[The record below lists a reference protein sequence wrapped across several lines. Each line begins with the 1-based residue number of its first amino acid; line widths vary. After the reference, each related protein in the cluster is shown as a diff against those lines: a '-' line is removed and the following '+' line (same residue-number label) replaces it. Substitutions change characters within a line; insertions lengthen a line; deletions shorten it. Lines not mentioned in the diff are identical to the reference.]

1 MDREPNPAPGDPQ
14 NHDEGGPR
22 PEPERVAYLGVYL
35 GSDVYG
41 LPLEQLREV
50 ARVEHV
56 RRVPGSPEGVAG
68 LVNLRGEI
76 LCALDTRALLGLPPR
91 TSTEP
96 PFLVALRGFADPLGL
111 LVDAIADI
119 YAVASADIE
128 APPASWTA
136 ERAAGVLGMARLP
149 VGMMGLIDVA
159 RVARGSG
166 TS

>member
-1 MDREPNPAPGDPQ
+1 MDHDPNPAAIDPR
-14 NHDEGGPR
+14 NDNAAEPR

-50 ARVEHV
+50 ARVGHV
-56 RRVPGSPEGVAG
+56 RRVPGSPAGVAG

-76 LCALDTRALLGLPPR
+76 LCALDTRAILGLPPR

-111 LVDAIADI
+111 LVDAVADI
-119 YAVASADIE
+119 YSVASDDIE
-128 APPASWTA
+128 PPPDTWTA

-149 VGMMGLIDVA
+149 VGLMGLIDLAKVA
-159 RVARGSG
+159 TVSG
-166 TS
+166 TP